1 METLAKGFKK
11 IGEELLKEMEFSYQ
25 LKARLN
31 LENMWRMEELLAKY
45 GIIKNPE
52 YRNEDKETSS
62 VSPYILKN

>member
-1 METLAKGFKK
+1 MKTLVKGFKG
-11 IGEELLKEMEFSYQ
+11 IEEELLKEMEFSYQ

-62 VSPYILKN
+62 VSPYLLKN